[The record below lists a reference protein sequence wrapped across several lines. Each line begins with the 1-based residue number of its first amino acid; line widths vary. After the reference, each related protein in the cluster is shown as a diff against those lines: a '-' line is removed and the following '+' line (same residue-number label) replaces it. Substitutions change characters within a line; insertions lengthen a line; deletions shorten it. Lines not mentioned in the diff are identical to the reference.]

1 MTFKVGDRVRWTAN
15 PKYGVGTVIDPD
27 YNPDGWIA
35 AVRFDDYKY
44 NDPAEEGGYHAAKIE
59 HLEHVDATEATL
71 EDDVNH
77 PAHYNSGKIE
87 VWDFIY
93 DQGLG
98 YALGNATK
106 YITRA
111 GKKAGNSKTKD
122 LRKAIAFLEREI
134 RFEETGE

>member
-15 PKYGVGTVIDPD
+15 PEFGVGTVIDPD

-59 HLEHVDATEATL
+59 HLKLVDESDDVEDSHDTPSVLSAWAREVLAALGKVETAKGAHKPFVEAVKNFKF

-77 PAHYNSGKIE
+77 PAH
-87 VWDFIY
+87 
-93 DQGLG
+93 
-98 YALGNATK
+98 
-106 YITRA
+106 
-111 GKKAGNSKTKD
+111 
-122 LRKAIAFLEREI
+122 
-134 RFEETGE
+134 